1 MRQKTKTTPLQR
13 GRASSPTGNGRGRE
27 REMEDGEK
35 RSKGAETRTV
45 GRTRLKEGGREQGGG
60 CHTPS
65 ENGVCQVCV
74 SDRVRVKKKKKKIWP
89 EDEAVRQ
96 AYMSD

>member
-1 MRQKTKTTPLQR
+1 MTTLRERDRDRLEGGGGMRQKTKTTPLQR
-13 GRASSPTGNGRGRE
+13 GRASSPTGNGRKRERE

-60 CHTPS
+60 
-65 ENGVCQVCV
+65 GVTHQAKTECARCV
-74 SDRVRVKKKKKKIWP
+74 SVT
-89 EDEAVRQ
+89 A
-96 AYMSD
+96 